1 MPKDTKSPSRKIS
14 SRSQKSWLELEETSQ
29 TPQDLKILWK
39 EVPTLQFGSA
49 SIGFLVLMFL
59 LATDDGSSG
68 ILYLLHNVN
77 LVFHEFGHPA
87 FSFFGRTMTILGGT
101 LGQLLIPA
109 IVIVAFF
116 RQRDTLGVAVGA
128 FWFFENFLDIAVYM
142 ADARVLLLPLIGG
155 GGEESHD
162 WRNLFGQWGLLQWD
176 TRIAGFTQALGW
188 MGMIATWG
196 WLGYHWMNRNK
207 L

>member
-1 MPKDTKSPSRKIS
+1 MPRELKSPHRSNFRRRLSPLSALEDPSQIS
-14 SRSQKSWLELEETSQ
+14 EALEN
-29 TPQDLKILWK
+29 PWK
-39 EVPTLQFGSA
+39 DVPTLQFGSA
-49 SIGFLVLMFL
+49 SVGFLVLMYL

-87 FSFFGRTMTILGGT
+87 FSFLGRTMTILGGT

-109 IVIVAFF
+109 IVTIAFF

-176 TRIAGFTQALGW
+176 TRIAGITQFLGW
-188 MGMIATWG
+188 VGMVATWC